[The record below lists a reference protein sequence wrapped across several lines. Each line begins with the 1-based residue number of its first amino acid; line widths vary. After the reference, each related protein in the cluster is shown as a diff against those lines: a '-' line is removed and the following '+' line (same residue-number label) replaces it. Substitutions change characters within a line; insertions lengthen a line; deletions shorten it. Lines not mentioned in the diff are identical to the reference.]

1 MNYLFHLLVYFSIY
15 SILAMSLNII
25 IGYCGLMTIAHAAYF
40 AVGGYV
46 YALAS
51 LTLGWG
57 FLPALLLGIG
67 VTVVL
72 SLAVSLPAWRFRGD
86 FFLLVS
92 LAAQSFLL
100 SLLYNWGGQPDQDLG
115 TWANLTNGPFG
126 IAGIPSPAIGGIRF
140 ATAGGVAA
148 FSITLAVMCG
158 LLSWWLLKSPW
169 GRLLK
174 AMRDDELAA
183 RGLGKNVR
191 LAKLQAFA
199 FACGLASVAGTLY
212 AAYVRFIDPSI
223 ASLDDSVLMLC
234 MVIVGGVGNF
244 RGPLVGAFILLLL
257 PEVLRFVA
265 IPDAVAA
272 NLRLMAYGVL
282 VILIVHLRP
291 QGVAGTYR
299 IE

>member
-1 MNYLFHLLVYFSIY
+1 
-15 SILAMSLNII
+15 MSLNIVV
-25 IGYCGLMTIAHAAYF
+25 GYCGLMTVAHAAYF
-40 AVGGYV
+40 AVGGYA

-57 FLPALLLGIG
+57 FLPALLLGISISALLSFA
-67 VTVVL
+67 VL
-72 SLAVSLPAWRFRGD
+72 LPAWRFRGD
-86 FFLLVS
+86 FFILAS
-92 LAAQSFLL
+92 LAAQTFLL
-100 SLLYNWGGQPDQDLG
+100 SLLNNWVSRPDQNVG

-126 IAGIPSPAIGGIRF
+126 IAGIPPPAIFGIKF
-140 ATAGGVAA
+140 ATSGSIALLALSLAA
-148 FSITLAVMCG
+148 LCG
-158 LLSWWLLKSPW
+158 LLSWRLLKSPW
-169 GRLLK
+169 GRLLR

-191 LAKLQAFA
+191 VAKLQAFA
-199 FACGLASVAGTLY
+199 FSCGLAAVAGTIY
-212 AAYVRFIDPSI
+212 ASYVRFIDPSI

-244 RGPLVGAFILLLL
+244 RGPLVGALILLLV
-257 PEVLRFVA
+257 PEALRFVA

-282 VILIVHLRP
+282 IMLFVHVRP
-291 QGVAGTYR
+291 QGLAGTYR